1 MSQVDLPDVKYL
13 TERIDGLGTRIR
25 CGMCGTMIKVD
36 YKNYK
41 VQKGRNLMD
50 IVCPTCKWNKEMLNL
65 RYFGSHN
72 VRLPPSRSIIY
83 NPLKF

>member
-1 MSQVDLPDVKYL
+1 
-13 TERIDGLGTRIR
+13 
-25 CGMCGTMIKVD
+25 MIKVD